1 LDIEAIFSWPN
12 FALYFIFMQAG
23 EVGVLK
29 MRVRG
34 KIAMQ
39 SSAKGELE
47 MSSSMKHK
55 VERWTGDSPPSEA
68 DLRSLL
74 NEQGLSGYRW
84 ANSPGDIY
92 GAHSHPFHKI
102 IYVVQG
108 SISFILLEED
118 EQVALNAGDRLDLPM
133 EMIHKAVVGQQ
144 GVICLE
150 AHQ

>member
-1 LDIEAIFSWPN
+1 
-12 FALYFIFMQAG
+12 
-23 EVGVLK
+23 

-34 KIAMQ
+34 KIAMK
-39 SSAKGELE
+39 SSTKGELE
-47 MSSSMKHK
+47 MSSSMKPK

-74 NEQGLSGYRW
+74 DEQGLSGYRW
-84 ANSPGDIY
+84 SNSPGDIY

-108 SISFILLEED
+108 SISFILPEED
-118 EQVALNAGDRLDLPM
+118 EQVTLNAGDRLDLPK

-150 AHQ
+150 THQ